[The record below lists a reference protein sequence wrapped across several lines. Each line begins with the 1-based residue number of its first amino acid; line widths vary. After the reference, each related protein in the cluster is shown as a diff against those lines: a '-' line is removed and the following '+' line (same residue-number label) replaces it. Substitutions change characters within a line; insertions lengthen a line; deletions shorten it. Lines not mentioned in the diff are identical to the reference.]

1 MSWFW
6 RMVPPFASLSLTLVL
21 GCGGDDAGTPPS
33 TTSLTKEAGDG
44 QAGIVGQPL
53 PDPLVVR
60 VTEGGTP
67 LAGSTVT
74 WSTQAEGGSLNPATS
89 ATDADGLASTTWT
102 LGNSAVQQ
110 SAQASLS
117 GATGS
122 PLIFTAQ
129 AQPGPASALTKE
141 SGEGLS
147 GEINTVLS
155 GAFQVKVSDQ
165 FGNGIP
171 AFPVS
176 WSATN
181 ATVSATT
188 VPTNVSGVSQVDVT
202 LGGIV
207 GPVTVTATAEGLLG
221 SPATFTAAATEP
233 TDIPTTATVRV
244 GNNLFASTRNATV
257 NPAIDTVAVGGTVTW
272 TWVNTGTTPHNVQ
285 SGSFPSS
292 EILTGNG
299 QSYAFTFGTAGT
311 YPYIC
316 SIHPEMSGRVI
327 VR

>member
-6 RMVPPFASLSLTLVL
+6 KIVSPFVSLTLTLVL
-21 GCGGDDAGTPPS
+21 GCGGDDGGTPPS

-67 LAGSTVT
+67 LAGTTVT
-74 WSTQAEGGSLNPATS
+74 WSTQAQGGSLNPATS

-102 LGNSAVQQ
+102 LGNPAVQQ

-129 AQPGPASALTKE
+129 AQPGPASALIKE
-141 SGEGLS
+141 SGDGQS
-147 GEINTVLS
+147 GQINTALS

-181 ATVSATT
+181 ATVSATS

-202 LGGIV
+202 LGGTV

-233 TDIPTTATVRV
+233 GPSET
-244 GNNLFASTRNATV
+244 
-257 NPAIDTVAVGGTVTW
+257 TVAVGD
-272 TWVNTGTTPHNVQ
+272 NFFSPQ
-285 SGSFPSS
+285 A
-292 EILTGNG
+292 LTI
-299 QSYAFTFGTAGT
+299 TAGT
-311 YPYIC
+311 RVVWNWAPTARYHNVVPDGTIPTRSGNPVDGPATYQFQFDTPGTYRYYCEVHGGPGGIG
-316 SIHPEMSGRVI
+316 MSGI
-327 VR
+327 VTVQ